1 MKHEVRLSK
10 EALDNI
16 EATADYIRTEYA
28 DSHAAEQYVERVF
41 NTIKSLGDFPR
52 RVKLTSPELG
62 NSCGLRYLTS
72 GNQAIIFQILEDNTV
87 WIDAVWYSGRDV
99 MTKLRNIE
107 HSGLFIAD
115 YDKITNNEINFETIL
130 QELAEQEK
138 EKDRDD
144 FTL

>member
-1 MKHEVRLSK
+1 MALPQVDVAD
-10 EALDNI
+10 EAGVGALVIAGNVVADHPLPDDLQDLGKPRGL
-16 EATADYIRTEYA
+16 ETAV
-28 DSHAAEQYVERVF
+28 HA
-41 NTIKSLGDFPR
+41 GD
-52 RVKLTSPELG
+52 
-62 NSCGLRYLTS
+62 
-72 GNQAIIFQILEDNTV
+72 
-87 WIDAVWYSGRDV
+87 DAVWYSGRDV

-130 QELAEQEK
+130 QGLAEQEK

>member
-1 MKHEVRLSK
+1 
-10 EALDNI
+10 
-16 EATADYIRTEYA
+16 
-28 DSHAAEQYVERVF
+28 
-41 NTIKSLGDFPR
+41 
-52 RVKLTSPELG
+52 
-62 NSCGLRYLTS
+62 
-72 GNQAIIFQILEDNTV
+72 
-87 WIDAVWYSGRDV
+87 